1 MFRIAD
7 FTVRRRKMMDIIT
20 CETASISLLHISS
33 VKSHILSTMKG
44 SNVSSILDES
54 YENAISSLNSLQSN
68 SSVLQDSILRKHSE
82 DNKHINDT
90 LKYLLRVGVSMD
102 HLNKLA
108 VIHVSGTKG
117 KGSTCAMI
125 ESILRSNGYR
135 TGFFSSPHL
144 VSVKERV
151 RLNGMPLSR
160 DKFRLYFWR
169 IYKQLLAYREHSR
182 DMPSYFCF
190 LTILALDVFL
200 RESVDVCVIEVG
212 IGGRYD
218 CTNVLPK
225 TGTVGITSLGLE
237 HTKLLGNTLEEIA
250 WQKAGIIKRGS
261 DVFSV
266 VQPSECME
274 IIREEC
280 RKLKANLFVVPSEL
294 KAYQWAKKPALIN
307 ESCDILDILELNTS
321 LAIQI
326 ATNWMN
332 KNLSEMSQENIPSI
346 VTEQTVEGIDRCF
359 WPGRL
364 QRILYDTKKTLYLD
378 GAHTLESI
386 HLCAR
391 WYKMKSDSQYKRL
404 LIFNTTGDRDS
415 VKLLCTLSSMI
426 KFDAAFFT
434 PSVPRDTVTCVDAI
448 NHNFPFEL
456 QLQRCRQNYEYWNQT
471 IQHKKGYLHESIES
485 VFKQIDEDFVFKGET
500 CDILI
505 TGSIH
510 LIGAAFVALNLERFM
525 YTSTT
530 K

>member
-7 FTVRRRKMMDIIT
+7 FTVRWRKMMNKFT
-20 CETASISLLHISS
+20 CETASISLLHVSS
-33 VKSHILSTMKG
+33 VKSHLLSTMKG
-44 SNVSSILDES
+44 SNVASTLDES

-90 LKYLLRVGVSMD
+90 LKYLLRIGVSMD
-102 HLNKLA
+102 HLNQLP

-117 KGSTCAMI
+117 
-125 ESILRSNGYR
+125 
-135 TGFFSSPHL
+135 
-144 VSVKERV
+144 
-151 RLNGMPLSR
+151 
-160 DKFRLYFWR
+160 
-169 IYKQLLAYREHSR
+169 
-182 DMPSYFCF
+182 
-190 LTILALDVFL
+190 
-200 RESVDVCVIEVG
+200 
-212 IGGRYD
+212 
-218 CTNVLPK
+218 
-225 TGTVGITSLGLE
+225 
-237 HTKLLGNTLEEIA
+237 
-250 WQKAGIIKRGS
+250 
-261 DVFSV
+261 
-266 VQPSECME
+266 
-274 IIREEC
+274 
-280 RKLKANLFVVPSEL
+280 KANLFVVPSEL
-294 KAYQWAKKPALIN
+294 KAYQWAKKPELVN

-332 KNLSEMSQENIPSI
+332 KNISEISQENITSI
-346 VTEQTVEGIDRCF
+346 VTKQTVEGIDRCF

-391 WYKMKSDSQYKRL
+391 WYNMKSHSQYKRL

-415 VKLLCTLSSMI
+415 AKLLSTLSSMI

-434 PSVPRDTVTCVDAI
+434 PSVPRDTVTCVDAM

-456 QLQRCRQNYEYWNQT
+456 QLQRCRQNYEYWSQT
-471 IQHKKGYLHESIES
+471 IQHKEGFLHESIES

-525 YTSTT
+525 CTSTT
-530 K
+530 Q

>member
-7 FTVRRRKMMDIIT
+7 FTVRWRKMMNKFT
-20 CETASISLLHISS
+20 CETASISLLHVSS
-33 VKSHILSTMKG
+33 VKSHLLSTMKG
-44 SNVSSILDES
+44 SNVASTLDES

-90 LKYLLRVGVSMD
+90 LKYLLRIGVSMD
-102 HLNKLA
+102 HLNQLP

-117 KGSTCAMI
+117 K
-125 ESILRSNGYR
+125 
-135 TGFFSSPHL
+135 
-144 VSVKERV
+144 
-151 RLNGMPLSR
+151 
-160 DKFRLYFWR
+160 
-169 IYKQLLAYREHSR
+169 HSR

-274 IIREEC
+274 IIKEEC

-294 KAYQWAKKPALIN
+294 KAYQWAKKPELIN

-332 KNLSEMSQENIPSI
+332 KNISEISQENITSI
-346 VTEQTVEGIDRCF
+346 VTKQTVEGIDRCF

-391 WYKMKSDSQYKRL
+391 WYNMKSHSQYKRL

-415 VKLLCTLSSMI
+415 AKLLSTLSSMI

-434 PSVPRDTVTCVDAI
+434 PSVPRDTVTCVDAM

-456 QLQRCRQNYEYWNQT
+456 QLQRCRQNYEYWSQT
-471 IQHKKGYLHESIES
+471 IQHKKGFLHESIES

-510 LIGAAFVALNLERFM
+510 LIGAAFVALNLEKFM
-525 YTSTT
+525 CTSTT
-530 K
+530 Q